1 MGNIHKQKR
10 IDILADIEVNI
21 RARRLFLDYKMGF
34 MQDPSKVA
42 ILYEIADE
50 DTAKYLKINFQEE
63 IMARFKKLK
72 DGENLNIRS

>member
-1 MGNIHKQKR
+1 MGDIHKQKS
-10 IDILADIEVNI
+10 IDILVDLEINN

-34 MQDPSKVA
+34 MLDPSKVA
-42 ILYEIADE
+42 MLYEIADE

-63 IMARFKKLK
+63 VMARFKKLK